1 MLLLGLFFLF
11 CNIKHTVLAEFDV
24 SGFSNCLD
32 GEPNYRYQVFAE
44 ENVFFQCNLPFHEPL
59 QIYNKS
65 FFNENKTQW
74 FLQKPDRSIEEIDIS
89 KNFKISNI
97 GRALWFSPVEMRH
110 SGTYL
115 CRTENMCMQIR
126 IHVQP
131 KENCTKYGP
140 SSHYFT
146 TDIKGSISCPSLNCQ
161 QGRNISNLRWYKT
174 ANFEDVQ
181 SPNRFSL
188 AIINDIVHFNVIYT
202 EDAGTYIC
210 DYLLYIDGKEW
221 IVRATTEVDVGV
233 QDTQSPPEILGPSNG
248 TEIKA
253 ELGKPLNLTC
263 RILFRFERYFNPLIT
278 WTLLYPNSKEERFG
292 RGDLCTTH
300 FEGND
305 CFFTITLNKV
315 TMNDFKATFYC
326 HAQNSVGNAST
337 MVKLSRKERDFVFLV
352 YVLCATVLLLLLLLA
367 GSGMVYL
374 NWIEIVLFYRNYLSN
389 DETIGDDKE
398 FDAFIS
404 YATHNSEFSEET
416 RENYCKSYDEE
427 QFATQMLPN
436 VLENNYNYKLC
447 ILERDILPGG
457 AYVEDIAKIIK
468 RSRRAIFILSQ
479 RYITGPSLFE
489 LQAAI
494 TCSVEK
500 EDPLK
505 LILIKFSS
513 FKEPESI
520 PHVVKKALKTLPMV
534 SWKGDVDGK
543 FAQNTQ
549 FWNRVRYYM
558 PVKKSKNNGK
568 I

>member
-389 DETIGDDKE
+389 DETIG
-398 FDAFIS
+398 
-404 YATHNSEFSEET
+404 
-416 RENYCKSYDEE
+416 
-427 QFATQMLPN
+427 
-436 VLENNYNYKLC
+436 
-447 ILERDILPGG
+447 